1 MALKEEKKRELRVV
15 GKDKSS
21 ISGDTE
27 YPPSSSVGCSI
38 INFASPKRFF
48 SIYYLGH
55 LDNDFSCAN
64 QRRNRKEHGQE

>member
-1 MALKEEKKRELRVV
+1 MTGRENSTREV

-27 YPPSSSVGCSI
+27 YPPCSSVGCSI
-38 INFASPKRFF
+38 INFASPKGLF
-48 SIYYLGH
+48 SICYLGH